1 MSDNWMIVG
10 KLQELL
16 LDIKKTKEESDA
28 KAREWA
34 VAYTKLQDVLAWVKT
49 YCVDEEE
56 E

>member
-1 MSDNWMIVG
+1 MESFIIVG
-10 KLQELL
+10 QLAETLQNIKLA
-16 LDIKKTKEESDA
+16 KEQSDA

-49 YCVDEEE
+49 YCVEEE